1 MKESNDNKQSDITTK
16 DEFMY
21 AWITLKELIIIL
33 WEYMRG
39 KHIRDKY
46 IKKPKEDNGCLLY
59 TSPSPRD

>member
-39 KHIRDKY
+39 KHIS
-46 IKKPKEDNGCLLY
+46 CLLY
-59 TSPSPRD
+59 TSDAADEE